1 MLVYSKTLEE
11 HQEHLKVDMKVLR
24 TNQLY
29 AKASKCLFAQ
39 RQVDY
44 LGHVM
49 SAKRVSMDMNKVK
62 DIAERPTPGSIKTL
76 IGFLGLTGYYK
87 RFIRNYGI
95 ICKPLTK
102 VLEKDAFGWNKE
114 A

>member
-1 MLVYSKTLEE
+1 MLVYNKTLEK
-11 HQEHLKVDMKVLR
+11 HQEHLKIDLKVLR

-49 SAKRVSMDMNKVK
+49 STKRVSMDMNKVK

-76 IGFLGLTGYYK
+76 IGFLGLTG
-87 RFIRNYGI
+87 IRRRS
-95 ICKPLTK
+95 
-102 VLEKDAFGWNKE
+102 VLLKH
-114 A
+114 